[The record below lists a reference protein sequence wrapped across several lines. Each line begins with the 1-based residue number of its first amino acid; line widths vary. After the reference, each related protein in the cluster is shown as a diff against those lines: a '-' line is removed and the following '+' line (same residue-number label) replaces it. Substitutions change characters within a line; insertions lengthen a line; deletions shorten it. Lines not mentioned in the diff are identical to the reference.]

1 MLQRYWVKILLLY
14 DVHVLCDIISS
25 AIFSYPI
32 SNQNILSLNN
42 FQSTQDYDNTCIV
55 SVAFYDVRK
64 QIISNTSL
72 LILVLY
78 FKIEDNSIYI

>member
-25 AIFSYPI
+25 VIFSYPI